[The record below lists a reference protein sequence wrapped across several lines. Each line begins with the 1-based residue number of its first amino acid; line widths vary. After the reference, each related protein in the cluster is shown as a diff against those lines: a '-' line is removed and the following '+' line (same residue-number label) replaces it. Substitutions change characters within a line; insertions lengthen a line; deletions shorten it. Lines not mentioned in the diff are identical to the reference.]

1 MTPAQLAALRDSLPP
16 FADVGLVPA
25 QLQDYCRFY
34 GLDFEAR
41 LPRVHHRIGSV
52 TAGPYTLAVQCWLQP
67 GASANLL
74 LVHGYFDHAGLYG
87 KLIEF
92 GLLNNC
98 NVLIF
103 DLPGHGLSSG
113 EPAVI
118 GDFGDYGLATGAVL
132 EAASPSPDLPLWV
145 MAQSTGCAAL
155 VEYARRGPWPFAAT
169 VLLAPLLH
177 PRGWKTGRL
186 LHTLARPF
194 KTGLKRKF
202 VANSSD
208 PQFLDFLKRDPLQSQ
223 RLSLA
228 WVSALKRWLA
238 GLQLAD
244 LGVGPALI
252 VQGDA
257 DQTVEWRYNIRAY
270 CELFPHSRI
279 EMLPGAG
286 HHLAN
291 ESEAV
296 RRTYY
301 SLVGGYIHS
310 AGITRQSSD
319 ILVTQDLPSNA
330 GRDLP

>member
-16 FADVGLVPA
+16 FASVGLVPA

-52 TAGPYTLAVQCWLQP
+52 TAGPYTLAAQCWLQP

-132 EAASPSPDLPLWV
+132 EAARPSPELPLWV

-155 VEYARRGPWPFAAT
+155 VEHARDGRGPAFVEVVVTPLYNPDVPAHRDPVERLRRFLDHEGLWTPAFEEALEREILGQLDRAFAYARGAA
-169 VLLAPLLH
+169 PEE
-177 PRGWKTGRL
+177 PR
-186 LHTLARPF
+186 
-194 KTGLKRKF
+194 
-202 VANSSD
+202 
-208 PQFLDFLKRDPLQSQ
+208 
-223 RLSLA
+223 
-228 WVSALKRWLA
+228 
-238 GLQLAD
+238 
-244 LGVGPALI
+244 
-252 VQGDA
+252 
-257 DQTVEWRYNIRAY
+257 
-270 CELFPHSRI
+270 
-279 EMLPGAG
+279 
-286 HHLAN
+286 
-291 ESEAV
+291 
-296 RRTYY
+296 
-301 SLVGGYIHS
+301 
-310 AGITRQSSD
+310 
-319 ILVTQDLPSNA
+319 
-330 GRDLP
+330 

>member
-16 FADVGLVPA
+16 FASVGLVPA

-34 GLDFEAR
+34 GLDFEVR

-52 TAGPYTLAVQCWLQP
+52 TAGPYALAAQCWLQP

-118 GDFGDYGLATGAVL
+118 GDFGDYALATGAVL
-132 EAASPSPDLPLWV
+132 EAARPSPDLPLWV

-155 VEYARRGPWPFAAT
+155 VEYARRNPWPFAAT
-169 VLLAPLLH
+169 VMLAPLLH
-177 PRGWKTGRL
+177 PKGWKTGRVM
-186 LHTLARPF
+186 HTLLQRF
-194 KTGLKRKF
+194 KPSLKRKF
-202 VANSSD
+202 AANSSD
-208 PQFLDFLKRDPLQSQ
+208 LRFVDFIRTDPLQSQ
-223 RLSLA
+223 RLSLT
-228 WVSALKRWLA
+228 WVSALKQWLA
-238 GLQLAD
+238 DLPLAD
-244 LGVGPALI
+244 LGAGPVLI

-257 DQTVEWRYNIRAY
+257 DQTVDWRYNTLAY
-270 CELFPHSRI
+270 CQLFPGSRI
-279 EMLPGAG
+279 QMLPGAG
-286 HHLAN
+286 HQLAN
-291 ESEAV
+291 EAGELRHAYLAAV
-296 RRTYY
+296 TAY
-301 SLVGGYIHS
+301 VQA
-310 AGITRQSSD
+310 AGVPLAAPALRQDDYQPQDPTR
-319 ILVTQDLPSNA
+319 
-330 GRDLP
+330 

>member
-118 GDFGDYGLATGAVL
+118 EDFGDYGLATGAVL
-132 EAASPSPDLPLWV
+132 EAAGPSPDLPLWV

-155 VEYARRGPWPFAAT
+155 VEHARRGSWPFAAT

-202 VANSSD
+202 APNSSD
-208 PQFLDFLKRDPLQSQ
+208 PQFLDFVRRDPLQSQ
-223 RLSLA
+223 RLSLV

-238 GLQLAD
+238 DLQLAN

-257 DQTVEWRYNIRAY
+257 DQTVEWRYNTRAY
-270 CELFPHSRI
+270 CELFPNSRI

-286 HHLAN
+286 HQLAN
-291 ESEAV
+291 EAANIRGAYLAAV
-296 RRTYY
+296 TAYAQA
-301 SLVGGYIHS
+301 
-310 AGITRQSSD
+310 AGVPLQARGFAQ
-319 ILVTQDLPSNA
+319 
-330 GRDLP
+330 G